1 MESGID
7 EQAMHLLRVMNDR
20 QAKGDT
26 SANVFPHEV
35 AHEVGLDPQSSD
47 YEEVLDDLRTYGC
60 IKETFI
66 SEGFKITSTGMARL
80 AEED

>member
-7 EQAMHLLRVMNDR
+7 EQAMQLLRVMNDR

-26 SANVFPHEV
+26 SADVFPHEV
-35 AHEVGLDPQSSD
+35 AQEVGLDPQSSD
-47 YEEVLDDLRTYGC
+47 YEEVLDDLRSYGC
-60 IKETFI
+60 IIETFT
-66 SEGFKITSTGMARL
+66 SGGFKITSTGMAKL